1 MDKPHAAYDMH
12 TDDFLL
18 LLFHSPKRHTASI
31 THIDNVGA
39 LLRFV
44 EQTSQIHPSM
54 FMVVVKKLLRQSTA
68 YVLAATCVISL
79 VTGSRSMP
87 KCES

>member
-1 MDKPHAAYDMH
+1 MH
-12 TDDFLL
+12 TDGFLL
-18 LLFHSPKRHTASI
+18 LLFHSPKLHTANI
-31 THIDNVGA
+31 THIDNAGA

-54 FMVVVKKLLRQSTA
+54 FMVGTTNVKKLLRQSTA